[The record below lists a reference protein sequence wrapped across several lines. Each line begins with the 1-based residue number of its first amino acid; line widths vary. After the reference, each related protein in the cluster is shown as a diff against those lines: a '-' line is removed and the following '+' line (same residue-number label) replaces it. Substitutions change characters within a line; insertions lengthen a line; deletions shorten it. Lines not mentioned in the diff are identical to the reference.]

1 MESDLNKLRELCDNK
16 KEISQIIE
24 SLHDK
29 QEYCIYHYL
38 EYKKITESFDTSLKA
53 IKFVFGLDEDTYAK
67 QIALK
72 SNIMACL
79 HNMHITH
86 DLLGQ
91 LIYRTLNLAIPE
103 DKVYLRTV
111 IRHLHE
117 QNDDRYINLVNL
129 LNQLAGKTKNE
140 AHQYLQYL
148 EDIVNHSKHRYT
160 IEPKFK
166 TNLKRPIE
174 RSCYFEAF
182 EKDGRS
188 HKEMDAIFFINTEYN
203 REAKLIMQIENEL
216 INILENGKNLKN

>member
-1 MESDLNKLRELCDNK
+1 MESDLKKLLELCANN
-16 KEISQIIE
+16 KEIGQIIE

-38 EYKKITESFDTSLKA
+38 EYKKITESFDTQLKA

-72 SNIMACL
+72 ASIMACL

-91 LIYRTLNLAIPE
+91 LIYRALNLPISE
-103 DKVYLRTV
+103 DKVYLRSV
-111 IRHLHE
+111 IRYLNE
-117 QNDDRYINLVNL
+117 QNDDRYSSLVNL

-166 TNLKRPIE
+166 TNLKRPQE

-182 EKDGRS
+182 TKDGRF

-203 REAKLIMQIENEL
+203 REAKLIILIENEL
-216 INILENGKNLKN
+216 ISILENKAELK